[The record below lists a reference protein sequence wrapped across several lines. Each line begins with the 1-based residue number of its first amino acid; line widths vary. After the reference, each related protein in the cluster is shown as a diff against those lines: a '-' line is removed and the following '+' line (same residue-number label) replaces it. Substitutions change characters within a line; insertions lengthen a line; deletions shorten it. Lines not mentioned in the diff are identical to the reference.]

1 MSTSN
6 LDSIVHL
13 SREYGRTPGWVIG
26 GGGNTSI
33 KDQDHLW
40 IKASGATLERITAE
54 QFVKMSR
61 SRLDAIWETVYP
73 QDPETREQRA
83 LADLMA
89 ARLPGEEHKRPSVET
104 LMHALFPQRIV
115 FHTHPTMLNGLTC
128 SREGGEAL
136 ERLLGDRAL
145 WVPTVNPGYVLAR
158 TIFDLVQQWRAAHD
172 GEYPPI
178 LVLQNHGVVVAGE
191 GADEIRALHREITDA
206 IETVTRTR
214 PDQTPPE
221 RDPAHLED
229 IRDTV
234 ARAVA
239 DFRAAHGD
247 ALNPPVTITFT
258 APELLERARSL
269 ESFAA
274 VDGALTPDHIVYSGH
289 RPCYVSESSMPAL
302 RAEILSAVMEY
313 CHDYDACP
321 KIVVVRDQGAVAVG
335 GTEKKADLAVKLF
348 LDALEVVRYAES
360 FGGVQH
366 MPEDQVEFIR
376 NWEVEAFREQ
386 ISTS

>member
-1 MSTSN
+1 MSTRN
-6 LDSIVHL
+6 LESIVHL

-33 KDQDHLW
+33 KDSQHLW

-54 QFVKMSR
+54 QFVRMDR
-61 SRLDAIWETVYP
+61 SRLDAIWERVYP
-73 QDPETREQRA
+73 VDPETREQQA

-89 ARLPGEEHKRPSVET
+89 ARETGEEHKRPSVET

-128 SREGGEAL
+128 SRDGREAM

-145 WVPTVNPGYVLAR
+145 WIPTVNPGYILAR
-158 TIFDLVQQWRAAHD
+158 TVFDLVQQWRAAHD
-172 GEYPPI
+172 GDYPRI
-178 LVLQNHGVVVAGE
+178 LILQNHGVVVAGE
-191 GADEIRALHREITDA
+191 DPEEIHTLHREISDA
-206 IETVTRTR
+206 LETVVTTG
-214 PDQTPPE
+214 PDRSPPE

-234 ARAVA
+234 AHAVA

-258 APELLERARSL
+258 TAELLKRV
-269 ESFAA
+269 ESKEAFAA
-274 VDGALTPDHIVYSGH
+274 VDGAFTPDHIVYSGH
-289 RPCYVSESSMPAL
+289 RPCYVEESTGPAVH
-302 RAEILSAVMEY
+302 AEILAAVMEY
-313 CHDYDACP
+313 CHDYQVCP
-321 KIVVVRDQGAVAVG
+321 KIVVVRGQGAVAVG
-335 GTEKKADLAVKLF
+335 DTEKKAHLAMQLF
-348 LDALEVVRYAES
+348 LDALDVARYAES
-360 FGGVQH
+360 FGGVRH